1 MTKTLFEP
9 AALGGLKI
17 ENRMVRS
24 ATWEGIASQV
34 GSLSDTAHTI
44 EELAMGGMW
53 RRRRGWRR
61 KFVFP
66 ICRRI

>member
-1 MTKTLFEP
+1 MTKALFEP
-9 AALGGLKI
+9 ATLGDLPLK
-17 ENRMVRS
+17 NHLARS

-34 GSLSDTAHTI
+34 GSFSDTAHTI

-53 RRRRGWRR
+53 LRRRGWRR
-61 KFVFP
+61 KFFFP